1 MQGQQGPLE
10 GYDDSVRSPAR
21 VNEGKAMCAVDLLIA
36 FLAFL
41 SAVTACMVMRQSL
54 AWALLVGFVC
64 FFLVGLRRGFSAKSL
79 IAMAGKGAKT
89 SLMVQRIM
97 VLIGL
102 LTALWRAS
110 GTIAF
115 FVHTGT
121 RLITPHSFVLVAFL
135 LPAIL
140 CLAFGSSFGVAGT
153 AGVILMS
160 IARGGGANLAVTAG
174 AVMSGAYVGERLSPA
189 SSAAALVAAVSGVDQ
204 RGLQRRMWRT
214 TLLPMVISLLVYGA
228 LSQAFPIQLVD
239 IQILM
244 ALQEEF
250 RLNWPAVLP
259 ALALIVLPWFR
270 VSASWSIAASC
281 TLAGLVAVLVQGIQ
295 PGELMRVC
303 VLGYA
308 ARQPELAG
316 ILSGGGLISM
326 ISVVVIVF
334 LSCSYSGLF
343 AGTGMLVPY
352 QEKAGK
358 LADQIGLIPTQI
370 LLALC
375 CAGLFCNQSVTTVMV
390 SELMKEHYR
399 ERGLP
404 AMDFAVDLGD
414 TALNLPGM
422 IPWCIACSVPL
433 TTIGSGMEA
442 LPFAVYL
449 YLVPLCRW
457 LTSVVGGN
465 VGLLHRAVR

>member
-1 MQGQQGPLE
+1 
-10 GYDDSVRSPAR
+10 
-21 VNEGKAMCAVDLLIA
+21 
-36 FLAFL
+36 
-41 SAVTACMVMRQSL
+41 
-54 AWALLVGFVC
+54 
-64 FFLVGLRRGFSAKSL
+64 
-79 IAMAGKGAKT
+79 
-89 SLMVQRIM
+89 MVQRIM

-135 LPAIL
+135 LPAVL

-153 AGVILMS
+153 AGVILMT
-160 IARGGGANLAVTAG
+160 IARSGGANLAVAAG

-189 SSAAALVAAVSGVDQ
+189 SSACALVAAVSGVDQ
-204 RGLQRRMWRT
+204 RELQRRMWRT
-214 TLLPMVISLLVYGA
+214 TLLPMSISLLTYGV
-228 LSQAFPIQLVD
+228 LSQVFPIQMVDARILV
-239 IQILM
+239 

-259 ALALIVLPWFR
+259 AMALIILPWFR
-270 VSASWSIAASC
+270 VSAFWSIAASC

-295 PGELMRVC
+295 PGELIRVC
-303 VLGYA
+303 VLGYTA
-308 ARQPELAG
+308 HQPELAE

-326 ISVVVIVF
+326 ISVVSIVF

-358 LADQIGLIPTQI
+358 LTDRIGLIPTQI
-370 LLALC
+370 LLVLC
-375 CAGLFCNQSVTTVMV
+375 CAGLFCNQAVTTVML

-399 ERGLP
+399 ERGRS
-404 AMDFAVDLGD
+404 AMDFGVDLGD

-433 TTIGSGMEA
+433 TTIGGGLEA

-457 LTSVVGGN
+457 LTFEVGERAR
-465 VGLLHRAVR
+465 LLRRATR